1 MKNLHLVSRP
11 MLRIIG
17 LILIIVLMTLV
28 FYYLYSMKNGK
39 LPASLTK
46 NNFEQ
51 GKSLVSEGKY
61 EEAIKYLEK
70 AVNSDPS
77 NREYQK
83 ELAVAQYNIEDYTAA
98 ISSYEQMIVVNPT
111 DAFAYN
117 GLANVYRDQ
126 SDTDKAIE
134 YYQKAV
140 GANPEFT
147 VSYNNWAQVLV
158 DQDKK
163 DEAIKVL
170 EDGIKANPG
179 SDELKA
185 SLEIMKKQ

>member
-1 MKNLHLVSRP
+1 MKILVSNSRSI
-11 MLRIIG
+11 LRVIG
-17 LILIIVLMTLV
+17 LVLVVFVLGLLV
-28 FYYLYSMKNGK
+28 WYFVANRDGK
-39 LPASLTK
+39 LSTSRTSS
-46 NNFEQ
+46 NFEQ

-61 EEAIKYLEK
+61 SDAVNYLEK
-70 AVNSDPS
+70 AVKSDDT
-77 NREYQK
+77 NREYRK
-83 ELAVAQYNIEDYTAA
+83 ELAVAQYNTGDYSAA
-98 ISSYEQMIVVNPT
+98 VSSYEKLIEQNSD

-117 GLANVYRDQ
+117 GLGNLYRDQ
-126 SDTDKAIE
+126 GDLDKAVE
-134 YYQKAV
+134 NYQKAV
-140 GANPEFT
+140 EVNPEFT

-185 SLEIMKKQ
+185 SLEIMKK